1 MSNTMEYKN
10 FVGSIEFSESDGVF
24 FGKVIGIRSLISY
37 EGSTEKEL
45 ADNFRSAVD
54 DYLAAEDTIQT

>member
-10 FVGSIEFSESDGVF
+10 FVGSIEFSESDSVF
-24 FGKVIGIRSLISY
+24 FGKVIGIRPLISY

-45 ADNFRSAVD
+45 ANNFRSAVD
-54 DYLAAEDTIQT
+54 DYLAVEDTIQT